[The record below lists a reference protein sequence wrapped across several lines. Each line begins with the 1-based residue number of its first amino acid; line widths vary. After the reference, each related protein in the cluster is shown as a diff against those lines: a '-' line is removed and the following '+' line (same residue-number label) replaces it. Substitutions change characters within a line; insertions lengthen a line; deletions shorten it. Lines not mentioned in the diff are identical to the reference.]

1 MQPSGVQF
9 GPLESRLM
17 AWTQWRGIECAT
29 TPEIASALRLN
40 LEQARQLMKRLGK
53 KGIAIALRKGLW
65 LLPRTLPPG
74 GCWSPS
80 PALVLRHLFKS
91 LDGEYQE
98 TGPAVFQYHALTDQV
113 ANVTTVYNTHFS
125 GRSKI
130 GGLQLQWIKVAPAR
144 LGHLTTKALPER
156 RIGSLARVV
165 MDAIHDSARFGTLPA
180 AFEWIRDRIAL
191 RGFVKELADCAL
203 EHSDP
208 ATCRRLGAVLD
219 LLEAPKPARN
229 RLRRALPPFD
239 THIALVPGRSRA
251 GKILPDWGVIVN
263 ERRWLDA

>member
-1 MQPSGVQF
+1 MQHSGVQF

-29 TPEIASALRLN
+29 SPDIATALRLD

-74 GCWSPS
+74 GRWSPS

-91 LDGEYQE
+91 INGEYQE
-98 TGPAVFQYHALTDQV
+98 TGPAAFQYHGLTDQV
-113 ANVTTVYNTHFS
+113 ANVTTVYNTQLS

-130 GGLQLQWIKVAPAR
+130 GGLQFQWIKVAPTR

-165 MDAIHDSARFGTLPA
+165 MDAIHDSSRFGTLPA

-191 RGFVKELADCAL
+191 RGFVKELTDCGL
-203 EHSDP
+203 QHSDP

-219 LLEAPKPARN
+219 LLEASKPARN

-239 THIALVPGRSRA
+239 TNIALVPGRTRA